1 MAGQTEIIWTD
12 PQKQGWKSKTSYRV
26 FIEHRPK
33 EGIIRLKIYEGSV
46 KIIDSGD
53 VIDTGPLKLSGGRVG
68 VFTCSQPKT
77 IWSDM
82 KYSCHEEWN
91 AIRESQLLFK
101 SEFLSPFSFY
111 LKMIRQDNYVRYTI
125 FIIEL
130 HNMYRFF
137 FLSESQNR

>member
-1 MAGQTEIIWTD
+1 MRFETQNNLLNLKTAICSHGSYHQDVAGQTEIIWTD

-82 KYSCHEEWN
+82 KYTCQEE
-91 AIRESQLLFK
+91 
-101 SEFLSPFSFY
+101 
-111 LKMIRQDNYVRYTI
+111 
-125 FIIEL
+125 
-130 HNMYRFF
+130 
-137 FLSESQNR
+137 